1 MSKYQLDDIDRQI
14 LYFLQE
20 DARNNSNAEISD
32 RVGVSPSTVGNRIQQ
47 LEANGIIR
55 GYQPNI
61 DYDQAD
67 FPLRVLF
74 ICTTS
79 ITERSDLIQEI
90 LDLPGVTNVRELMTG
105 EENIHVEVVGSH
117 NEDITRLATAIDA
130 RNISINEE
138 ILMKNNYPQPA
149 GIFDVA
155 DYYGD
160 TEW

>member
-1 MSKYQLDDIDRQI
+1 MTSYQIDDIDRQI
-14 LYFLQE
+14 LYLLQE
-20 DARNNSNAEISD
+20 DARNNSNADISE

-61 DYDQAD
+61 DYDKAD

-74 ICTTS
+74 VCTTS
-79 ITERSDLIQEI
+79 ITERANLIQEI
-90 LDLPGVTNVRELMTG
+90 LDLPGVTNVTELMTG
-105 EENIHVEVVGSH
+105 NDNILVEIVGSN

-138 ILMKNNYPQPA
+138 ILMKNSYPQPA
-149 GIFDVA
+149 GIFDVE
-155 DYYGD
+155 DYYED
-160 TEW
+160 NER